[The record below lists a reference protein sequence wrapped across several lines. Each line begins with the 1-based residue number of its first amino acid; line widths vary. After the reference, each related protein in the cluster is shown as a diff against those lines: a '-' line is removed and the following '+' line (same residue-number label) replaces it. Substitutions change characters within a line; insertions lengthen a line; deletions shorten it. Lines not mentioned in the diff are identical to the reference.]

1 MPRIVRRVTRLL
13 GLLGRRVVLLAVL
26 LVGVFASV
34 TFLPRDAAQ
43 STLDRGASAAE
54 LAARR
59 AQLGLDQPLI
69 ERFARW
75 MGGLLTGDLGT
86 AARGQPVADVVL
98 VALPNTVLLGGLAL
112 GLTVIVAVT
121 VACLATLRPGG
132 PLDRLISAT
141 ATVTLAL
148 PEFVV
153 ASVLVLVFALWA
165 GLLPAVA
172 ITSAGGSVAPQALI
186 LPVLAVAIPQ
196 LGWNVRLV
204 RAALADE
211 ARAPHVDAAQLDGL
225 SRSRLL
231 VRHLLPGVL
240 PAVAAAAVTSVGL
253 VLGGAIVVEAIFNY
267 PGVGVV
273 LTQAVQDRDAP
284 LVAGVVALTG
294 ALILGL
300 LLLADAVRA
309 WATWGTR

>member
-1 MPRIVRRVTRLL
+1 MLPILRLTGRAL
-13 GLLGRRVVLLAVL
+13 GLLTRRVALLAVL
-26 LVGVFASV
+26 LVGVFASI
-34 TFLPRDAAQ
+34 TLLPRDAAQ
-43 STLDRGASAAE
+43 STLERGVSADV
-54 LAARR
+54 LAAQR

-69 ERFARW
+69 QRFARW
-75 MGGLLTGDLGT
+75 VGGLFTGDLGT

-98 VALPNTVLLGGLAL
+98 AALPNTVLLGGLAL

-132 PLDRLISAT
+132 PVDRLIAGT

-153 ASVLVLVFALWA
+153 ASMLVLVFALWA
-165 GLLPAVA
+165 NLLPAVA
-172 ITSAGGSVAPQALI
+172 ISSAGGAVAPQALI

-225 SRSRLL
+225 SRTRLL

-240 PAVAAAAVTSVGL
+240 PAVATAAVTSVGL

-273 LTQAVQDRDAP
+273 LAQAVQDRDAP

-294 ALILGL
+294 VLILGL